1 MELPDYKM
9 VQGGNTRVNMSSGAA
24 SQVGKAFASMGK
36 DLEGAGMEV
45 SGLFEEAEKLHNAGK
60 MADLQLDLDQTYSSY
75 KEKMMANP
83 NNALQWRDEYSKL
96 MESKQAQLDK
106 TDMSSNLRDQQNAY
120 FKRFQ
125 GKSGI
130 DVSHTAH
137 STILANASKSAE
149 IRIADLR
156 ARGEDEQAA
165 AMIKDTVANGG
176 MLSSRGLQL
185 EKEMEY
191 EGIQRN
197 LGIRMETDPEKFVE
211 DAEAGNIKGISD
223 QELERQIGKAKR
235 LVSVKKMDDVNDV
248 QNLIDGNQIKDTAEL
263 STIMRDRKMDA
274 TTSSSMHRYFTTR
287 SNETLKQF
295 RNEPAQ
301 QEAIAAR
308 FNASLDSYK
317 PNGEPQDMGYAERRN
332 MLNYLNDSAMK
343 TEMLNKLD
351 SLREG
356 KEVAIK
362 DKKGVVLDQQ
372 QRRFKRELESHQ
384 NTKPKVENRT
394 LGYHLNQ
401 GFLNNPNNLKAY
413 FSDDDVERIMEATGT
428 VDGDQKQTEAARLKM
443 FKQIYKSTPKSHG
456 RTKFQRD
463 MAMAITQGGKQTV
476 ISTYEDKAAG
486 EEWQREEDLIFQ
498 RQGRQNSELQKLMDN
513 GDIDSKSEVQ
523 LNGMVA
529 EVAMVGDPSLD
540 WKETIIQTMEYKP
553 VSEDDAEF
561 ADAYSKYAKLNGLS
575 PRPDDF
581 KHYYDYRAAWEAGH
595 LDADSEGHLPS
606 KFKKAGHPRTY
617 MSPDGNRFSS
627 RPTKGWTDTRDDS
640 VVGEKKAEEQV
651 NADDMAIGDFL
662 MQGVKQYENFYPKP
676 YDDYKQISIGYG
688 SKARDGET
696 SITEQEAE
704 VRLREDLS
712 DKRKHVVNYA
722 KKHGYKFNKNQ
733 LDALTSFAFNIGS
746 INQVTANG
754 TRSPDQIA
762 KYMLEY
768 VNAGGS
774 PSKGL
779 KNRRLS
785 EIEWFNR

>member
-1 MELPDYKM
+1 MRLPDYKM
-9 VQGGNTRVNMSSGAA
+9 VQGGNTRVGMNNTYTGQDA
-24 SQVGKAFASMGK
+24 SQIGKAFASMGK

-45 SGLFEEAEKLHNAGK
+45 SGLFEEVEKQHNAGK
-60 MADLQLDLDQTYSSY
+60 MADLQLDLDQTYAGY
-75 KEKMMANP
+75 QEKMAANP

-96 MESKQAQLDK
+96 MESKQAELDK

-130 DVSHTAH
+130 EVSRQMNN
-137 STILANASKSAE
+137 TILDNSSKSME
-149 IRIADLR
+149 VLVADLR
-156 ARGEDEQAA
+156 RRGEDEQAQA
-165 AMIKDTVANGG
+165 VLDEGHKNGNVATARYSQLTKDI
-176 MLSSRGLQL
+176 
-185 EKEMEY
+185 EY
-191 EGIQRN
+191 DGVMRN

-211 DAEAGNIKGISD
+211 DAESGNIRGISD
-223 QELERQIGKAKR
+223 EELERQIGKAKR

-332 MLNYLNDSAMK
+332 MLNYLNDSPMK
-343 TEMLNKLD
+343 TEMINKLD

-362 DKKGVVLDQQ
+362 GKKGVVLDQQ
-372 QRRFKRELESHQ
+372 QRRFKRELESHK
-384 NTKPKVENRT
+384 NIKPKVENRT

-413 FSDDDVERIMEATGT
+413 FSDDDVKRIMEATGT
-428 VDGDQKQTEAARLKM
+428 VDGDEEQTEAARLKM
-443 FKQIYKSTPKSHG
+443 FKQLYKSTPKSHG

-523 LNGMVA
+523 LNAMVA

-540 WKETIIQTMEYKP
+540 WGETIIQTMEYKP

-627 RPTKGWTDTRDDS
+627 RSTKGWTDTRDDS
-640 VVGEKKAEEQV
+640 VVGAKKESA
-651 NADDMAIGDFL
+651 AAGGFDGDL
-662 MQGVKQYENFYPKP
+662 INMVKQFEGFNNQAYG
-676 YDDYKQISIGYG
+676 DYAQMSIGYG
-688 SKARDGET
+688 TKATQGET

-704 VRLREDLS
+704 QRLVSELKSHED
-712 DKRKHVVNYA
+712 RVVKHA
-722 KKHGYKFNKNQ
+722 EKHGYKLTKNQ
-733 LDALTSFAFNIGS
+733 ISALTSFDFNTGS
-746 INQVTANG
+746 IAKLTANG
-754 TRSPDQIA
+754 TRSIEEISN
-762 KYMLEY
+762 MLLAY
-768 VNAGGS
+768 NKAGG
-774 PSKGL
+774 KVLGGL
-779 KNRRLS
+779 KKRRQS
-785 EIEWFNR
+785 EQDLFNR